1 MKEKRVIFIEKTHHL
16 SSKLDLN
23 KYLVKSPSATYF
35 LRAAVG
41 DRMIQYGIHDND
53 LLLVDR
59 SLNPENS
66 NIVIIAIDGK
76 LSVGLFKIK
85 GNKKIFFKDQKETSF
100 YQLDSDSESD
110 GYVWGVVTH
119 VIHSLW
125 RVN

>member
-1 MKEKRVIFIEKTHHL
+1 LKEKRAIFIEKTHHL

-23 KYLVKSPSATYF
+23 KYLVNSPAATYF
-35 LRAAVG
+35 LRAATA
-41 DRMIQYGIHDND
+41 DRMTQYGIYDND

-76 LSVGLFKIK
+76 LSVSLFKIK

-119 VIHSLW
+119 VIHSL
-125 RVN
+125 